1 MRQLCKAAALMT
13 VLAMGMGL
21 PERALAQELK
31 VAVVDIETLTL
42 TSDEG
47 KAVNEKLKKRY
58 DEIVAIMSKL
68 QKDIEDKEG
77 RLNGPQGRIMSA
89 TAKQQLDREIQNDKI
104 AFDRKNQDYQKEMTD
119 LQNELLDPVA
129 AKAQIALQ
137 AYIKEKSPSIVVDLS
152 AEKGNVVWANAAN
165 DITMEVMK
173 RLNDDYKKTLAAAPA
188 APSAPRPA
196 TSTPATGTTRPPA
209 ANTPAPAAPKTP

>member
-1 MRQLCKAAALMT
+1 MRQLWKAAALMT
-13 VLAMGMGL
+13 VLALGVGL
-21 PERALAQELK
+21 PESGLAQDLK
-31 VAVVDIETLTL
+31 VAVVDVETLTL

-47 KAVNEKLKKRY
+47 KAVNDKLKKRY

-68 QKDIEDKEG
+68 QKDIEDKET
-77 RLNGPQGRIMSA
+77 RLKTQDRVMSA
-89 TAKQQLDREIQNDKI
+89 TAKQTLARDIDNDKI

-129 AKAQIALQ
+129 AKAQLAIQ
-137 AYIKEKSPSIVVDLS
+137 AYIKEKSPTIIIDLS
-152 AEKGNVVWANAAN
+152 AEKGNVVWANPAN

-188 APSAPRPA
+188 AAPAPSRPTTSAPA
-196 TSTPATGTTRPPA
+196 SGTTRPPA
-209 ANTPAPAAPKTP
+209 ANTPAPRTP